1 MSGVL
6 DFAAQLELCLR
17 AEECGIESMLMAIGF
32 TRPDPMLLS
41 VALGREARRV
51 GFMIACRPSL
61 VLPPFFVQQFN
72 TVSQFLEGRVSVNV
86 VVGHTPREL
95 GYYGCHLDHDERF
108 EQADEFLTIC
118 RSLWQ
123 HPEGKHRVDFRG
135 RHFHVEGSWSGT
147 PFHGRQRSEPEIYLG
162 GNSLQAGAR
171 AARHADCL
179 FRFAE
184 PPHELAPRVKPILAE
199 GKEVGLLVALIA
211 RPTREEAVAS
221 AAALVAGCGESARAA
236 HTEFERR
243 VDSAAFTSSYELSRR
258 NASGWLTETL
268 WAGAV
273 PYLGAPSI
281 ALVGSAVE
289 IADALMEYKRL
300 GVTQFLFLGWPD
312 LDEMTFFGREILPMI
327 RQREHADGG
336 SLRQMG
342 EPQCP

>member
-1 MSGVL
+1 MSGVP

-41 VALGREARRV
+41 VALGRQARRI

-61 VLPPFFVQQFN
+61 VSPPLFVQQFN
-72 TVSQFLEGRVSVNV
+72 TVSQLLDGRVSVNV
-86 VVGHTPREL
+86 VAGHTPREL
-95 GYYGCHLDHDERF
+95 GYYGCRLDHDERF

-123 HPEGKHRVDFRG
+123 CPEGKQGVDFRG
-135 RHFHVEGSWSGT
+135 RHFHIEGGRLGT
-147 PFHGRQRSEPEIYLG
+147 PFLGRERSEPEIYLG

-184 PPHELAPRVKPILAE
+184 PPHELAPRLKPILAE

-221 AAALVAGCGESARAA
+221 AAALVAACGESARAA
-236 HTEFERR
+236 HREFERNL
-243 VDSAAFTSSYELSRR
+243 DSAAFASSYELSRR

-281 ALVGSAVE
+281 ALVGSAAD
-289 IADALMEYKRL
+289 IAGAVMEYKRL

-312 LDEMTFFGREILPMI
+312 LDEMIFFGREIVPMI
-327 RQREHADGG
+327 RQAEHSDGG
-336 SLRQMG
+336 SFRETG
-342 EPQCP
+342 RP